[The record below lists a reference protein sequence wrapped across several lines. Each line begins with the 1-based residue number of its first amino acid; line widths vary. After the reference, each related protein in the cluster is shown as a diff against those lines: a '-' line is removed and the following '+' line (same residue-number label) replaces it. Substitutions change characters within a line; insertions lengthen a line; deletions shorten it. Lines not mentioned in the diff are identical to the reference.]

1 MTVLILVRDLGFQFW
16 LAGILAEAGF
26 AVAPATTPTNAAN
39 LMAEL
44 SQPVDLAIVDPALAE
59 SADFVIGLRNF
70 QGYLHILPVTT
81 EPAENRESVPEESGA
96 EHSAQTEPMSA
107 TDWTNLVR
115 GVFSQA
121 ATAR

>member
-59 SADFVIGLRNF
+59 SAEFVIGLRNF

-96 EHSAQTEPMSA
+96 ETEPMSA